1 MKKSGKITD
10 DEQMKKLVKGE
21 YCVNKLNIFLIL
33 DFVNAVGWLGTSDY
47 RVWEEWNS

>member
-1 MKKSGKITD
+1 MSHQRVNTAIIEEMKKSGKITD

-33 DFVNAVGWLGTSDY
+33 DFVNAVG
-47 RVWEEWNS
+47 